1 MEILAA
7 VIPPVVLVLA
17 LAWAV
22 RREDAKLSRRAR
34 RYRQLEFE
42 GIEQLRRDDP
52 YPEEAAVP
60 GAYLREPDGRAV
72 DGDRVLRAELGRA
85 REYTLKRGKGAQC
98 LL

>member
-1 MEILAA
+1 MEVLAA